1 MSLNI
6 NHPAPLFESFNS
18 EKQPF
23 SLEQLKGKNVLLLFF
38 PAAFTSTCTKEL
50 CSVRD
55 NLSYYNNLN
64 CTVIGISTDTIY
76 SLAKYK
82 EEQKLNFQLVSD
94 FNKEIGKIYGYNH
107 KLLNCFDKKN
117 IVYFGVKPL
126 HYKIGNKYEKFDELQ
141 KTLINNY
148 KNLELFAKIQ
158 NLFDRSNGLWISDDV
173 IHGIF
178 F

>member
-6 NHPAPLFESFNS
+6 NHPAPLIESFNS

-94 FNKEIGKIYGYNH
+94 FNKEIGKIYHAQY
-107 KLLNCFDKKN
+107 
-117 IVYFGVKPL
+117 
-126 HYKIGNKYEKFDELQ
+126 
-141 KTLINNY
+141 
-148 KNLELFAKIQ
+148 ELFGLGMKGITKRAAFLIDKNGILRYIEVLENAGEIPDFNKIKSVLD
-158 NLFDRSNGLWISDDV
+158 NLS
-173 IHGIF
+173 
-178 F
+178 

>member
-94 FNKEIGKIYGYNH
+94 FNKEIGKIYHAQYE
-107 KLLNCFDKKN
+107 LLRLGMKGITKRAAFLIDKTGILRYIEVLEN
-117 IVYFGVKPL
+117 ASEIPDFN
-126 HYKIGNKYEKFDELQ
+126 KIKSVLDSL
-141 KTLINNY
+141 
-148 KNLELFAKIQ
+148 
-158 NLFDRSNGLWISDDV
+158 
-173 IHGIF
+173 
-178 F
+178 